1 MYYSNF
7 FPTCVLHYLIQWRL
21 FIIVLGLEKFI
32 ADLYTVFVFFTT
44 DVLDFFLVAIW
55 NQHNKLL
62 KNKNGKKFNARL
74 NLSCI
79 PVCVF
84 QEILKFF
91 AQMLLSIQHVH
102 SKQILH
108 RDLKTQNILLDKKRE
123 VVKIG
128 DFGISK
134 VLSSKS
140 KAYTVRTY
148 LYIFCYYWWFGKSF
162 LLILELAYD
171 HF

>member
-1 MYYSNF
+1 MCATLSYSMKTVHHS
-7 FPTCVLHYLIQWRL
+7 PWTGKIHCRL
-21 FIIVLGLEKFI
+21 VYCICF
-32 ADLYTVFVFFTT
+32 LYHRCIG
-44 DVLDFFLVAIW
+44 FFLVANW
-55 NQHNKLL
+55 NQHKLL

>member
-1 MYYSNF
+1 MKSVHHSPWTGKIHCRLVYCICF
-7 FPTCVLHYLIQWRL
+7 FV
-21 FIIVLGLEKFI
+21 
-32 ADLYTVFVFFTT
+32 TT

-148 LYIFCYYWWFGKSF
+148 LYIFCHYWCFGKSF

>member
-1 MYYSNF
+1 MCATLSYSMK
-7 FPTCVLHYLIQWRL
+7 

-32 ADLYTVFVFFTT
+32 ADLYTVFVLFTT
-44 DVLDFFLVAIW
+44 DVLDIFLVAIW

-62 KNKNGKKFNARL
+62 KNNNGKKINARL

-148 LYIFCYYWWFGKSF
+148 LYIFCHYWCFGKSF

-171 HF
+171 NF

>member
-1 MYYSNF
+1 MCATLSYSMKIVHHS
-7 FPTCVLHYLIQWRL
+7 PWTGKIHCRL
-21 FIIVLGLEKFI
+21 VYCICF
-32 ADLYTVFVFFTT
+32 LYHRCIG
-44 DVLDFFLVAIW
+44 FFLVAIW

-62 KNKNGKKFNARL
+62 KNKNGKKINARL

-148 LYIFCYYWWFGKSF
+148 LFIFCHYWWFGKSF
-162 LLILELAYD
+162 LLIL
-171 HF
+171 

>member
-1 MYYSNF
+1 MKSVHHSPWTGKIHCRLVYCICF
-7 FPTCVLHYLIQWRL
+7 FV
-21 FIIVLGLEKFI
+21 
-32 ADLYTVFVFFTT
+32 TT

-62 KNKNGKKFNARL
+62 KNNNGKKINARL

-148 LYIFCYYWWFGKSF
+148 LYIFWSLLMLWKVFSANFRTGVWSF
-162 LLILELAYD
+162 LGLNY
-171 HF
+171 

>member
-7 FPTCVLHYLIQWRL
+7 FPNCVLHYLIQWSL

-62 KNKNGKKFNARL
+62 KNNNGKKINARL

-148 LYIFCYYWWFGKSF
+148 LYIFCHYWCFGKSF

>member
-1 MYYSNF
+1 MCATLSYSMKSVHHS
-7 FPTCVLHYLIQWRL
+7 PWTGKIHWRL
-21 FIIVLGLEKFI
+21 VYCICF
-32 ADLYTVFVFFTT
+32 LYHRCIG
-44 DVLDFFLVAIW
+44 FFLVANW
-55 NQHNKLL
+55 NQHKLL

-148 LYIFCYYWWFGKSF
+148 LYIFCFYWCFGKSF

-171 HF
+171 RF

>member
-1 MYYSNF
+1 MCATLSYSMKTVHHS
-7 FPTCVLHYLIQWRL
+7 PWTVKIHCRL
-21 FIIVLGLEKFI
+21 VYCICF
-32 ADLYTVFVFFTT
+32 LYHRCIG
-44 DVLDFFLVAIW
+44 FFLVAIW

-62 KNKNGKKFNARL
+62 KNKNGKKINARL

>member
-1 MYYSNF
+1 MKSVHHSPWTGKIHCRLVYCICF
-7 FPTCVLHYLIQWRL
+7 FV
-21 FIIVLGLEKFI
+21 
-32 ADLYTVFVFFTT
+32 TT

-62 KNKNGKKFNARL
+62 KNNNGKKINARL

-148 LYIFCYYWWFGKSF
+148 LYIFCHYWCFGKSF